1 MTTHEMP
8 LLTVPATDE
17 AAATLADWLI
27 RSVVP
32 TVLDGAGMALD
43 ADTLCALAPIT
54 ARSIGGR
61 RRLRAHERQLDL
73 VITAIEERLQR
84 RSASPSAGE
93 AAVVAGLSIRSLPD
107 EVLDAAAHI
116 AGTIADRGSPAA
128 ALANRA
134 LQLGAII
141 VDTGLGAVA
150 AEDLRLRVVESYC
163 SLLTYLW
170 TTDPATQ
177 IHLTTPR

>member
-116 AGTIADRGSPAA
+116 AGTIADRGSPLRHWRIGRYSSAQSSSTPDSA
-128 ALANRA
+128 P
-134 LQLGAII
+134 LQPRTCAS
-141 VDTGLGAVA
+141 
-150 AEDLRLRVVESYC
+150 ESSSRTVLC
-163 SLLTYLW
+163 
-170 TTDPATQ
+170 
-177 IHLTTPR
+177 